1 MIRLSKTLNIGRNLI
16 KYYPSGWLLSAGTLP
31 ISDDG

>member
-1 MIRLSKTLNIGRNLI
+1 MMILSKTLNIGKTLI

-31 ISDDG
+31 IFEDG